1 MLIFSSIGLFGDNC
15 LEELEACECIDH
27 IIVTNS
33 APVSPE
39 QMARSS
45 KLKVLDVAG
54 LLTEAV
60 RRTYHGESMH
70 HLYFQSYA

>member
-1 MLIFSSIGLFGDNC
+1 LLIDIIGLFGESC
-15 LEELEACECIDH
+15 LEELEACDCIDQ

-33 APVSPE
+33 APVSDE
-39 QMARSS
+39 QMAKTT
-45 KLKVLDVAG
+45 KLTVLDVAG

-70 HLYFQSYA
+70 HLYYQSYA